1 MTHIDPRQDWSVPAS
16 GHPRPLAVTPGE
28 PAGIGLDLVLIAGDD
43 LPAGRLAVFADPD
56 QLARRADELGRQVP
70 LRTWRPGE
78 PLPDDGLAVCP
89 VPHATRVAPG
99 EPAPANAAS
108 LLGALDQAAGAVQA
122 GHCEALVTGPLNKA
136 IISRGTDIPF
146 SGHTEY
152 LAERAG
158 VASPVMML
166 VGGDLRVALV
176 TTHLALRDVPDAVT
190 GERVRRT
197 VRTTAEALRRDFA
210 IQRPC
215 ILVTGLNPHAGEGGQ
230 LGREEIEVI
239 TPALE
244 ALREE
249 LGESA
254 TIAGPQA
261 ADTAFTPGQT
271 ARCDA
276 IVAMYH
282 DQGLA
287 PLKQRTFG
295 TAVNVTLGLP
305 FVRTSVDHG
314 TAFDL
319 AGTGYADPGSFREA
333 LNLAR
338 GLAANRQRAV
348 AESD

>member
-1 MTHIDPRQDWSVPAS
+1 MTPTEAGGVPGPSAL
-16 GHPRPLAVTPGE
+16 PLAVTPGE

-43 LPAGRLAVFADPD
+43 LPSGRLAVFADPE
-56 QLARRADELGRQVP
+56 QLQRRADELGRHVP
-70 LRTWRPGE
+70 LREWQPGQE
-78 PLPDDGLAVCP
+78 LPEDALAVCP
-89 VPHATRVAPG
+89 IPQAVQVDPG
-99 EPAPANAAS
+99 HPDPANS
-108 LLGALDQAAGAVQA
+108 PGLLRALDQGSDAVRQ
-122 GHCEALVTGPLNKA
+122 GHCAALVTGPLNKA
-136 IISRGTDIPF
+136 VITRGTEAPF

-152 LAERAG
+152 LAARAG
-158 VASPVMML
+158 VDGPVMML
-166 VGGDLRVALV
+166 VGGGLRVALV
-176 TTHLALRDVPDAVT
+176 TTHLPLREVPDAVT
-190 GERVRRT
+190 GERVRHT
-197 VRTTAEALRRDFA
+197 VRTAAEALQQDFA
-210 IQRPC
+210 IQKPC

-239 TPALE
+239 GPALE
-244 ALREE
+244 TLREE
-249 LGESA
+249 LGDTA
-254 TIAGPQA
+254 NIGGPQA

-319 AGTGYADPGSFREA
+319 AGTGYADPGSFRQA

-338 GLAANRQRAV
+338 ELAANRARAL
-348 AESD
+348 AESR